1 MIAAELAASS
11 VRTLLFMEGRG
22 GCMAGNKRTVPAE
35 WMLAGGVIFTLT
47 SGLALSEFARFRQ
60 GELLRTEVMAAR
72 ADADAALKSVI
83 VPDALEAVESSVYL
97 AFQYESK
104 EARRPG
110 WGTAFVIDREQ
121 GILATAGHVAR
132 AMDVFDKEFPVQIM
146 NRFTGQPLK
155 VYAKRL
161 HAGYGA
167 LTRVAEDVQPI
178 DPQSLV
184 TNPRIVPLG
193 DLANDAAVLFVEP
206 RDPETGEYVLGPSLP
221 LAAKEKLAVMKAG
234 DPIAIVSYPGDM
246 IDESLAGKSGA
257 PRADRGTVAN
267 LISPIDVADDGKDKD
282 ARTLI
287 VHRMAITYGSSGA
300 PVFDRNME
308 IVGITSHKM
317 PPAGDGVA
325 QRADV
330 LYDLL
335 QPLQEERAVANVYE
349 PQWRARLGRFVSAR
363 DAIPLSLYRAA
374 VKNGRFDEAETFASI
389 DFGAKAPYEKQLF
402 DIEFG
407 PTTETYFHYAPD
419 LAPDEQSEAPQ
430 GARRPANKL
439 TLSKEPVFAIQRTGQ
454 YAVQPKREAIVL
466 EPGKKHILFV
476 FDYAVSNSVE
486 NPGYCRVRL
495 FWREFGD
502 DALNQTQS
510 GMIAKVEFEP
520 SNKARNLDVVYN
532 RSCSGP
538 SQGAMAG
545 LVSWK
550 DDSSAAMAAANEG
563 GRMLAAFGGGP
574 ARDAFRK
581 MRNFADC
588 NLAPGE
594 KNSCTS
600 PIRAKH
606 AEDSD

>member
-1 MIAAELAASS
+1 MQGS
-11 VRTLLFMEGRG
+11 G
-22 GCMAGNKRTVPAE
+22 GCMAGNKRAAPAE
-35 WMLAGGVIFTLT
+35 WLLAGGVIFALT
-47 SGLALSEFARFRQ
+47 TGLALSEFARFRQ

-97 AFQYESK
+97 AFQYENK

-132 AMDVFDKEFPVQIM
+132 AMDVFDEEFPVQIM
-146 NRFTGQPLK
+146 NRFTGKPLK

-184 TNPRIVPLG
+184 TNPRVVPLG

-206 RDPETGEYVLGPSLP
+206 RDPETGEFVLGPSLP
-221 LAAKEKLAVMKAG
+221 LAAKEKLAAMKAG

-257 PRADRGTVAN
+257 ARADRGTIAN
-267 LISPIDVADDGKDKD
+267 LISPVDIADDGKDRD

-308 IVGITSHKM
+308 IAGITSHKM

-374 VKNGRFDEAETFASI
+374 VKNGRFDEEETFASV
-389 DFGAKAPYEKQLF
+389 DFGAKAPYEKRLF

-407 PTTETYFHYAPD
+407 PTTDAFFHYAPD
-419 LAPDEQSEAPQ
+419 LAPRMQPDAPQ

-439 TLSKEPVFAIQRTGQ
+439 ALSNEPVFAIQRAGQ
-454 YAVQPKREAIVL
+454 FAVQPVLL
-466 EPGKKHILFV
+466 EPGKKYILFA
-476 FDYAVSNSVE
+476 FDYAVINLIE

-502 DALNQTQS
+502 DALNQTPA

-520 SNKARNLDVVYN
+520 SNEARKLDVVYH
-532 RSCSGP
+532 RSCNAP
-538 SQGAMAG
+538 SPKAMGGLISWQEGAPATT
-545 LVSWK
+545 
-550 DDSSAAMAAANEG
+550 AAARENG
-563 GRMLAAFGGGP
+563 PILAAFSGGP

-581 MRNFADC
+581 IRNFADC

-594 KNSCTS
+594 KNSCTA

-606 AEDSD
+606 ATRNE